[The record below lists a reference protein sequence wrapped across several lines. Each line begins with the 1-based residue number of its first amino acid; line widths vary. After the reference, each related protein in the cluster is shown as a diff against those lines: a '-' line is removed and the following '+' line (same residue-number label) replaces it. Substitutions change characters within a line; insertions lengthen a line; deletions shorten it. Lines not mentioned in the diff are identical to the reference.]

1 MVGSARGAVRGAVND
16 LGRGKRH
23 QARMAKGW
31 HRGTNIGTRIAVWRA
46 GLSAPASGFTLQP
59 EPRTIGILA
68 RGRQLLAGNV
78 QLAGHFTESPGVSLW
93 DIPAPDAAFLA
104 EAHGFGW
111 LDDLAAVGD
120 APARA
125 LAQVWLWEWIARFG
139 QGKGAGW
146 TPDLTGRRLIRWI
159 NHAIFLLQG
168 RDRAQSAAFFATLTQ
183 QTLLLSRRW
192 PKAAPGLPRFEA
204 LSGLIYAGLSLMGM
218 EALVGPASAALAR
231 DCAAQVDAQGAIATR
246 NPEDLMEVFTLLTW
260 AAEALT
266 EAGRIVPADHLAAMA
281 RIAPCLRG
289 LRHADGGLAR
299 FHGGGRGLSGRLDQ
313 ALASGGARAVP
324 LDGFAM
330 GFARLTGGR
339 STVICDIAPPPMG
352 ARGHASTLA
361 FELTSGRRPVIV
373 NCGSGRAFGSEW
385 QRAGRATPSHS
396 TLCIDGVSSSR
407 LGDHD
412 DTLTERARVTA
423 SHQLIEDGEQG
434 VYGAHDGWVATHG
447 LAHARTIMLSGDGRH
462 LDGDDRLTASTPAQR
477 QRFAAVLAQSGIN
490 GIRFAIRFH
499 LHPDVDA
506 TLDMG
511 GHAVSLALKSGEI
524 WVFRYEGRA
533 KLSIQPSVY
542 LERGR
547 LRPRA
552 SEQIVLDAQTADIET
567 RIGWTLAKAQDTPTA
582 IRDVGHD
589 DPAAAS

>member
-1 MVGSARGAVRGAVND
+1 
-16 LGRGKRH
+16 
-23 QARMAKGW
+23 MAKGP
-31 HRGTNIGTRIAVWRA
+31 HRGTNIGTRLAVWRA
-46 GLSAPASGFTLQP
+46 GLTAPASGFTLQP
-59 EPRTIGILA
+59 EPRSIGLVS
-68 RGRQLLAGNV
+68 RGRQMLAGNV
-78 QLAGHFTESPGVSLW
+78 QLAGHFTEAPGQMLW

-120 APARA
+120 AAARK
-125 LAQVWLWEWIARFG
+125 LAQDWLWEWIARFA

-159 NHAIFLLQG
+159 SHAIFLLQG
-168 RDRAQSAAFFATLTQ
+168 RDRAQSAAFYATLTQ

-192 PKAAPGLPRFEA
+192 PKAAAGLPRFEA

-231 DCAAQVDAQGAIATR
+231 DCATQVDADGGIATR
-246 NPEDLMEVFTLLTW
+246 NPEDLLEVATLLTW
-260 AAEALT
+260 TAEALAQ
-266 EAGRIVPADHLAAMA
+266 AGRTVPPDHLAATR

-299 FHGGGRGLSGRLDQ
+299 FHGGGRGIDGVLDQ
-313 ALASGGARAVP
+313 ALAAGGGRAVP
-324 LDGFAM
+324 PAGLAM
-330 GFARLTGGR
+330 GFARLAGGR
-339 STVICDIAPPPMG
+339 STVIADVAPPPPGSG
-352 ARGHASTLA
+352 AHASTLA

-373 NCGSGRAFGSEW
+373 NCGSGRAFGSDW
-385 QRAGRATPSHS
+385 RRAGRATPSHA
-396 TLCIDGVSSSR
+396 TLCVEGVSSSR
-407 LGDHD
+407 LGDRPETAE
-412 DTLTERARVTA
+412 TLVQRAEVTA
-423 SHQLIEDGEQG
+423 SHHLVEEGEQG
-434 VYGAHDGWVATHG
+434 IYAAHDGWVATHG
-447 LAHARTIMLSGDGRH
+447 LIHARTLMLSGDGRH

-477 QRFAAVLAQSGIN
+477 QRFAAVLGQSGIN

-499 LHPDVDA
+499 LHPDVNA

-533 KLSIQPSVY
+533 KLTIQPSVY

-552 SEQIVLDAQTADIET
+552 SEQIVLEAQTADIET

-582 IRDVGHD
+582 IRDLDRD
-589 DPAAAS
+589 DGQGSS

>member
-1 MVGSARGAVRGAVND
+1 
-16 LGRGKRH
+16 
-23 QARMAKGW
+23 MAKGPF
-31 HRGTNIGTRIAVWRA
+31 RGTNIGTRLAVWRA
-46 GLSAPASGFTLQP
+46 GLTAPASGFTLQP
-59 EPRTIGILA
+59 EPRTIGLLA
-68 RGRQLLAGNV
+68 RGRQMLAGNV
-78 QLAGHFTESPGVSLW
+78 QLAGHFTEAPGQILW

-120 APARA
+120 APARR
-125 LAQVWLWEWIARFG
+125 LAQAWTWEWIARFG

-168 RDRAQSAAFFATLTQ
+168 RDRAESAAFFATLTQ

-192 PKAAPGLPRFEA
+192 PRAAPGLPRFEA

-231 DCAAQVDAQGAIATR
+231 DCATQVDADGGIATR
-246 NPEDLMEVFTLLTW
+246 NPEDLLEVASLLTW
-260 AAEALT
+260 AAEALRQ
-266 EAGRIVPADHLAAMA
+266 AGRDIPADHLAAIA
-281 RIAPCLRG
+281 RIAPCLRA
-289 LRHADGGLAR
+289 LRHADGSLAR
-299 FHGGGRGLSGRLDQ
+299 FHGGGRGIEGALDQ
-313 ALASGGARAVP
+313 ALAATGGRAVP
-324 LDGFAM
+324 LAGLAM

-339 STVICDIAPPPMG
+339 SSVIVDVAAPPPG
-352 ARGHASTLA
+352 RRAHASTLA

-373 NCGSGRAFGSEW
+373 NCGSGRAFGSDW
-385 QRAGRATPSHS
+385 QRAGRATPSHT
-396 TLCIDGVSSSR
+396 TLCIEGVSSSR
-407 LGDHD
+407 LGERADTA
-412 DTLTERARVTA
+412 DTLVQCAAVTA
-423 SHQLIEDGEQG
+423 SHHLVEDGEQG
-434 VYGAHDGWVATHG
+434 IYAAHDGWVATHG
-447 LAHARTIMLSGDGRH
+447 LIHARTLMLSGNGRH

-477 QRFAAVLAQSGIN
+477 QRFASVLGQSGIN

-499 LHPDVDA
+499 LHPDVNA

-533 KLSIQPSVY
+533 KLTIQPSVY

-552 SEQIVLDAQTADIET
+552 SEQIMLEGQTADIET

-582 IRDVGHD
+582 IRDLDRD
-589 DPAAAS
+589 DGQGSS